1 MALTAARS
9 GSTYLQ
15 RERALKPDV
24 ILVLSFLL
32 LAAISI
38 VMVYT
43 ASAPRARSLGEPESA
58 EAIKQAVFA
67 VVGVV
72 AFIVASV
79 IEPRTIRLSAPSVY
93 LASLVTLVVVQFTR
107 VHDGAQRWIDL
118 GPVQFQPSEAAKLA
132 VILALAALLA
142 SETGKVLSPT
152 RIAQALALV
161 AVPAVLIFMQPD
173 LGTMLV
179 FGFFTVV
186 MLFVAGTTGR
196 QLGFLMFA
204 AVGGVVVM
212 VQTNLLQAYQVRRL
226 TAFLDEAGSSLDAV
240 YNQQQS
246 EIAIGAGGLFG
257 TGLLNGAQTNL
268 NFVPVQASDFIFTA
282 IGEQLGFIGAS
293 LILALY
299 ALIIWRILMIAL
311 VARSQFSQLVAVGF
325 AAMLMFHV
333 FVNVGMTVK
342 VMPVTGL
349 PLPWMSAGGTA
360 FVVMSTGLGIVH
372 GIWMRRSPVPGERSI
387 L

>member
-161 AVPAVLIFMQPD
+161 AIPAVLIFMQPD